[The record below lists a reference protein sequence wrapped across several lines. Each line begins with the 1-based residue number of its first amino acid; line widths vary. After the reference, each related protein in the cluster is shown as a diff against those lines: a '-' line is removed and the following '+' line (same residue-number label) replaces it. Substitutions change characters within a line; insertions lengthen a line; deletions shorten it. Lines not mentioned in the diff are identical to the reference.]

1 MSGAI
6 PEKVMMGGTCTCNEF
21 SGQHEIFFL

>member
-6 PEKVMMGGTCTCNEF
+6 PGKVMVGGTCTCNEI
-21 SGQHEIFFL
+21 SGQHEIFSL